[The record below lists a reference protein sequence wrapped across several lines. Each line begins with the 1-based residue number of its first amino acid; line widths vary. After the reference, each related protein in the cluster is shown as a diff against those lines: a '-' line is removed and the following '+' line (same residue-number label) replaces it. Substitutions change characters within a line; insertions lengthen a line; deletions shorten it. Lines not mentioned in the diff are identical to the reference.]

1 MLHNQLVTMRLCSRN
16 KIVIIKTKG
25 RKRIPV
31 VKASNGS
38 SVLVLGKLIMKT
50 KMGLFS
56 ISFLFFF
63 SLPYIFFLISESVIS
78 FS

>member
-1 MLHNQLVTMRLCSRN
+1 MFHNQLVTMRLCSRN

-50 KMGLFS
+50 KIGPFS

-63 SLPYIFFLISESVIS
+63 SLPYNFF
-78 FS
+78 